1 MRPPFVLSE
10 AMSQR
15 LPRSP
20 VVLASLLASLAW
32 RGALVGI
39 LTAPLYCCFGVLY
52 ALLLLP
58 RVLLRKLDRRA
69 FGPTLD
75 AADGGGMGG
84 LLLALEAPLA
94 LLSYVLYQTT
104 KFFVL
109 PMMSSFEAARR
120 GVDETW
126 VDKLHENI
134 EDPGRIPRLTVF
146 AAICWA
152 PRWNTHTNVHVLWL
166 MDPPEGEATFEVEN
180 VRQRGFSWQV
190 IFYDGRQQTLGSIA
204 SSPTGGEWL
213 ALTLRTAG
221 ALQLTIR
228 PYLFDG
234 CASATLPRVRM
245 NGVEVTRGAPVVFK
259 RERLGFNARLKGAY
273 ETPLH
278 WALQWHTYVLL
289 WRGAVNGVSSHLQAV
304 NRHTYVLLCC
314 RSMVSAE
321 AVRSIYLPPSCEQ
334 RLFTPGAVNRPCAPS
349 TCPSATRR
357 RSGCTARRSK
367 GTRCASS
374 CPRRCSRNISSF
386 AASTTAPPS
395 RCCPRC
401 RWSGRR
407 TRCRRVARTA
417 SGRRGSCAKMAPPR
431 GRRCFRRCGS
441 LSSGHRARRCTEQAT
456 GARHRA
462 RATPAREREEGG
474 HLVFAHVRVA

>member
-1 MRPPFVLSE
+1 
-10 AMSQR
+10 
-15 LPRSP
+15 
-20 VVLASLLASLAW
+20 VLASLLASLAW

-289 WRGAVNGVSSHLQAV
+289 
-304 NRHTYVLLCC
+304 CC

-321 AVRSIYLPPSCEQ
+321 AVRAIYLPVGNPETQ
-334 RLFTPGAVNRPCAPS
+334 WLYGATQQGYSLRFELP
-349 TCPSATRR
+349 
-357 RSGCTARRSK
+357 
-367 GTRCASS
+367 AS
-374 CPRRCSRNISSF
+374 
-386 AASTTAPPS
+386 
-395 RCCPRC
+395 
-401 RWSGRR
+401 
-407 TRCRRVARTA
+407 
-417 SGRRGSCAKMAPPR
+417 
-431 GRRCFRRCGS
+431 
-441 LSSGHRARRCTEQAT
+441 LL
-456 GARHRA
+456 
-462 RATPAREREEGG
+462 EE
-474 HLVFAHVRVA
+474 HLVFCSVYDRASFPLLPSLQVERPSHTLPPCGEDGFWATRIVRKDGTATRPEVLPSVRVTLERPSRTALH